1 MRIPV
6 AIALAFACCSPCLHA
21 QTLPPGTVVTR
32 FVVSGI
38 AQFDTDL
45 DSGGSFDWSGGAASA
60 SVLRQ
65 FTPQFAAGLSVRY
78 EYQRWSFSGP
88 AKFGGRAPWQNL
100 QQPEIGAS
108 FVYAPSDEWQL
119 VAAPSV
125 SWAYANGASAGDAV
139 QYGAVAI
146 ASRNVSPTLTLGVGA
161 AVFRQIDETKV
172 FPFVAVRW
180 QIDDRWTLANPFEG
194 GPTGGA
200 GLELSYTFGNG
211 WEAGFGGTYRS
222 YSFRLAP
229 DSPAP
234 NGIGENSFIPIF
246 FRLSRNIGKE
256 AQVDL
261 YAAALANGTLKVKNQ
276 DGNELARD
284 DYRTAPAL
292 ALTFRYSF

>member
-1 MRIPV
+1 M
-6 AIALAFACCSPCLHA
+6 AIGL
-21 QTLPPGTVVTR
+21 T
-32 FVVSGI
+32 
-38 AQFDTDL
+38 QFDTDL
-45 DSGGSFDWSGGAASA
+45 DSGGSFDWGGGAASA
-60 SVLRQ
+60 AVVRQ
-65 FTPQFAAGLSVRY
+65 FSPQFAGGVSVRY
-78 EYQRWSFSGP
+78 EYQRWNFSEP
-88 AKFGGRAPWQNL
+88 ARFGGRAPWRDVRN
-100 QQPEIGAS
+100 PEVGLS
-108 FVYAPSDEWQL
+108 FVYAPSDEWQVL
-119 VAAPSV
+119 VAPSV

-146 ASRNVSPTLTLGVGA
+146 ASRDFSPTLTLGVGA

-180 QIDDRWTLANPFEG
+180 QIDDHWTLANPFEG

-200 GLELSYTFGNG
+200 GLELTYTFANG

-222 YSFRLAP
+222 YAFRLGP
-229 DSPAP
+229 DGPAP
-234 NGIGENSFIPIF
+234 NGIGENAFIPIF
-246 FRLSRNIGKE
+246 FRLSRNVGKE

-276 DGNELARD
+276 DGNEVARD